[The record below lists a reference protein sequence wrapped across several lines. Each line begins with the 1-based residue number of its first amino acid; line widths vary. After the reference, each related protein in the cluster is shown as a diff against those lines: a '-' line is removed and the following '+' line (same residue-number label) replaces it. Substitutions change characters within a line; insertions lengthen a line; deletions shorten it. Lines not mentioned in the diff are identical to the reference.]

1 MIASLKIMLKY
12 VHANYPRYCWIH
24 QELGYVQ
31 GMCDILAPL
40 LVLMDDGE
48 LCTAITYSAIIAQVF
63 HCLSA
68 NLYYFVAE
76 VLVYQC
82 YLKVMDRMECNF
94 PPNLGVSDK
103 LSNLRALVEVRHSN
117 KLKDYYSSSYITQQT
132 VN

>member
-1 MIASLKIMLKY
+1 M
-12 VHANYPRYCWIH
+12 VR
-24 QELGYVQ
+24 
-31 GMCDILAPL
+31 LA
-40 LVLMDDGE
+40 
-48 LCTAITYSAIIAQVF
+48 YSAMFIAQGF

-103 LSNLRALVEVRHSN
+103 LSNLRALVEVRHGN
-117 KLKDYYSSSYITQQT
+117 KLKDYYNSSYITIQT